1 MTSLTFLLDWQCC
14 SKSEVV
20 SLGALSSSVL
30 CAVLNYLKEKITVSF
45 IKWERVLK
53 NLTLY
58 AAQDEVKQLSG
69 PNVRGLVAC

>member
-30 CAVLNYLKEKITVSF
+30 CAVLNYLQEKITVSF